1 MKNWR
6 DCLRFTPIS
15 KSDALFLM
23 TDGVTNFALSEDMCR
38 LKAGFIEPINTYLQA
53 ETNKQKALK
62 ALNNTLDTK
71 LARKLNSD
79 DKTFLWAG
87 L

>member
-1 MKNWR
+1 
-6 DCLRFTPIS
+6 
-15 KSDALFLM
+15 
-23 TDGVTNFALSEDMCR
+23 
-38 LKAGFIEPINTYLQA
+38 LQA

-79 DKTFLWAG
+79 DKTFLWVG